1 MRVYRTAP
9 TRAFT
14 TFSNALLRDATISW
28 CAVGLLAYLVS
39 LPNGARASIRKL
51 SEQRKE
57 GRDRIAAALR
67 ELEDARYL
75 RRLTRRDRTGQLRT
89 EYEVFDTPYD
99 PEAPAPGPSAR
110 PAAGPAAAP
119 APAPAAAPAPGMAG
133 NPASGDPDHGAPGPL
148 PPGEKT
154 GVQEPPSPAVRL
166 LTSLGRSEPRLALGA
181 GEAERLRT
189 LVEEWWAVGAS
200 DALIREALTSGLPA
214 RVHAPAALVAD
225 RLRRKK
231 PAPRPAAPV
240 RPECGVCGVPV
251 PEGASCAR
259 CEPATPAVAGFVAA
273 ALRGGASV
281 RQVLRRR

>member
-57 GRDRIAAALR
+57 GRDRIGAALR
-67 ELEDARYL
+67 ELEEARYL
-75 RRLTRRDRTGQLRT
+75 RRLTRRDRTGRLRT

-99 PEAPAPGPSAR
+99 PEAPAPAEA
-110 PAAGPAAAP
+110 PAAGPVP
-119 APAPAAAPAPGMAG
+119 RTVG
-133 NPASGDPDHGAPGPL
+133 NPASGAPGDGAPGPL

-154 GVQEPPSPAVRL
+154 GVKEPPSPAAQL
-166 LTSLGRSEPRLALGA
+166 LTSLGRSDPRLALGA

-240 RPECGVCGVPV
+240 RPECGVCGTPV

-259 CEPATPAVAGFVAA
+259 CDPATPAVAGFVAA
-273 ALRGGASV
+273 ALRGSASV
-281 RQVLRRR
+281 RQVLRRRC

>member
-57 GRDRIAAALR
+57 GRDRIGAALR
-67 ELEDARYL
+67 ELEEARYL
-75 RRLTRRDRTGQLRT
+75 RRLTRRDRTGRLRT

-99 PEAPAPGPSAR
+99 PEAPAPDPAEA
-110 PAAGPAAAP
+110 PAAGPTP
-119 APAPAAAPAPGMAG
+119 RTVG
-133 NPASGDPDHGAPGPL
+133 NPASGGRDDGPPGPL

-154 GVQEPPSPAVRL
+154 GVKQPPSPAVQL
-166 LTSLGRSEPRLALGA
+166 LTSLGRSDPRLALGA

-200 DALIREALTSGLPA
+200 DALIREALTSGLPT

-240 RPECGVCGVPV
+240 RPECGVCGTPV

-259 CEPATPAVAGFVAA
+259 CDPATPAVAGFVAA
-273 ALRGGASV
+273 ALRGSASV
-281 RQVLRRR
+281 RQVLRRRC